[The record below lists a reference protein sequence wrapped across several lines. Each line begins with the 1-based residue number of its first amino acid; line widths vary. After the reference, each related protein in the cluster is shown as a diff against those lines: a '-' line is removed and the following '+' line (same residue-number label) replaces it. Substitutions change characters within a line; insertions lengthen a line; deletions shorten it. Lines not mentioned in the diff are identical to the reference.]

1 MTQLTLTFN
10 GPPGHA
16 RRALGELLQRF
27 RDAYFVER
35 SSHEYLVTAD
45 DVTATEL
52 ARLTEWS
59 TRLAPATARVH

>member
-1 MTQLTLTFN
+1 MALLATLA
-10 GPPGHA
+10 GPWA
-16 RRALGELLQRF
+16 NSCS
-27 RDAYFVER
+27 Y
-35 SSHEYLVTAD
+35 EYLVTAD